1 MTHVNSLIVVADRG
15 SLRAYRVDPLPDRA
29 PRLSPV
35 VELDLTVAR
44 GHLSDTLSDRAG
56 QFGARET
63 GGRPGPGQSGGGGAA
78 EQPTIELEN
87 DRRAVK
93 QLAAHIAEALRDQH
107 PAGWSLAAPKQILPL
122 LLEHLPKEWTNKIVE
137 KVGADLAKV
146 RAGELFEHFESLR
159 RDRRHAV

>member
-1 MTHVNSLIVVADRG
+1 MPLVNSLIVVADRG

-35 VELDLTVAR
+35 LELDLTVAR
-44 GHLSDTLSDRAG
+44 AHLTETLTDRAG
-56 QFGARET
+56 HFGSRDGA
-63 GGRPGPGQSGGGGAA
+63 GSPGAGGGGGSGD
-78 EQPTIELEN
+78 QPTLELEN

-93 QLAAHIAEALRDQH
+93 QLAAHIAEALRDHH

-122 LLEHLPKEWTNKIVE
+122 LLDHLPKEWTGKLVE

-146 RAGELFEHFESLR
+146 HAGDLGSHFSSLQ
-159 RDRRHAV
+159 RDHRHSA

>member
-35 VELDLTVAR
+35 LELDLSTAR
-44 GHLSDTLSDRAG
+44 LRAAEQLTDRAG
-56 QFGARET
+56 HFGSRDAA
-63 GGRPGPGQSGGGGAA
+63 GSPGAGGGGGSGD
-78 EQPTIELEN
+78 QPTLELEN

-93 QLAAHIAEALRDQH
+93 QLAAHIAEALRDH
-107 PAGWSLAAPKQILPL
+107 APAGWSLAAPKQILPL
-122 LLEHLPKEWTNKIVE
+122 LLDHLPKEWTGKLVE

-146 RAGELFEHFESLR
+146 HAGELASHFQSLR
-159 RDRRHAV
+159 RDHRHSV